1 MMIIQN
7 RCQFVSSS
15 LEMYRHRV
23 SLLVTDSLSSA
34 ILLTLHDCYGRA
46 VTQVTSS
53 CKRTGQDF
61 GNRSV
66 HRLVY
71 MPKLISAVQPVQE
84 AKTACYNWTVFEPV
98 DCLFFSDD
106 DSIYWQK
113 TQLDFLWYVNKLN
126 VTIVLTVFPY
136 KVYIVYMYINTAVA
150 CNQSK
155 P

>member
-1 MMIIQN
+1 MHLLHILVMCAISSSSKYLKHHITSERRIKMMIIQS

-71 MPKLISAVQPVQE
+71 LPKLISAVQPVQE

-106 DSIYWQK
+106 DSIY
-113 TQLDFLWYVNKLN
+113 
-126 VTIVLTVFPY
+126 
-136 KVYIVYMYINTAVA
+136 
-150 CNQSK
+150 
-155 P
+155 